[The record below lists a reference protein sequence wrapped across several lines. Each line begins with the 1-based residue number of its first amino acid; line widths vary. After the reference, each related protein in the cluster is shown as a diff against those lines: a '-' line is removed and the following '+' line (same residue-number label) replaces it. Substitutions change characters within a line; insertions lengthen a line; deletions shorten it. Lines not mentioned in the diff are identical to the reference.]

1 MSAAALVA
9 RQIPIREGERITG
22 FIDLALERAYH
33 YRPGAPSE
41 RNDLPSDL
49 ALREA
54 ADRFHM
60 LEQLADH
67 DVATLEHILEDKA
80 PRQQPVLAAFASE
93 KVSNLVVPGL
103 SGSGKRVA
111 EGRGGG
117 KGFVRS

>member
-41 RNDLPSDL
+41 RIDIPSDL
-49 ALREA
+49 AMREA

-67 DVATLEHILEDKA
+67 DDVLLEQLLEDKA
-80 PRQQPVLAAFASE
+80 PSQETRSE
-93 KVSNLVVPGL
+93 EHTSELQSLMRTSYAVFCLKKKTPN
-103 SGSGKRVA
+103 
-111 EGRGGG
+111 
-117 KGFVRS
+117 

>member
-41 RNDLPSDL
+41 RIEIPSDL
-49 ALREA
+49 AMREA

-67 DVATLEHILEDKA
+67 DDVLMEQLLEDKA
-80 PRQQPVLAAFASE
+80 PSQETVLAALARATAANLGVSE
-93 KVSNLVVPGL
+93 V
-103 SGSGKRVA
+103 
-111 EGRGGG
+111 GRATGRARG
-117 KGFVRS
+117 RP